1 LTSVSESETLGKSNS
16 VSVSET
22 REAAVPR
29 IEPLSAPYDQP
40 VAQYLAAATPAGQEP
55 INLFRTLAVNLEMA
69 GAMSAWARHELGR
82 RLAISLRER
91 EILIDRTCARCRC
104 EYEWGVHVAYFGQ
117 RAGLD
122 QAQVRSLTF
131 GSATD
136 PCWDSEAER
145 LLIRVA
151 DELHERNDV
160 RPRLWDLL
168 TSHYSS
174 AQLLDIVM
182 LCGWYHAISFV
193 GTACAVDLESWA
205 PTFAEYAVAAAEDR
219 RPG

>member
-1 LTSVSESETLGKSNS
+1 VS
-16 VSVSET
+16 
-22 REAAVPR
+22 R
-29 IEPLSAPYDQP
+29 IEPLSAPYEQS
-40 VAQYLAAATPAGQEP
+40 VAQYLAAAMPPGQEP
-55 INLFRTLAVNLEMA
+55 IKLFRTLAVNLEMA
-69 GAMSAWARHELGR
+69 SAMSAWARHELGR

-117 RAGLD
+117 RAGLT

-131 GSATD
+131 GGATD

-151 DELHERNDV
+151 DELHERSDV
-160 RPRLWDLL
+160 SPRFWDGL
-168 TSHYSS
+168 TSCYSQ

-182 LCGWYHAISFV
+182 LCGWYHAISFA
-193 GTACAVDLESWA
+193 GNASGVDRESWA
-205 PTFAEYAVAAAEDR
+205 PTFAEYAVATPEER